1 MNDDTTDYMI
11 KQAQESGEYIGTLQ
25 VISEGIEKGY
35 MDLVYIKKLVDER
48 LEKWGRK
55 LWYQKP
61 LNQWLSGWLKTNLK
75 NTFQK

>member
-25 VISEGIEKGY
+25 VISEGIEKGQL
-35 MDLVYIKKLVDER
+35 DLEYIKEIVDER

-55 LWYQKP
+55 L
-61 LNQWLSGWLKTNLK
+61 
-75 NTFQK
+75 